1 MPFVFTE
8 KCHEAVYDYLLNIG
22 QSTER
27 QLIEGL
33 ADKWAEGQVSDAIQ
47 ADLNSIPPTIELHGT
62 TYAAI
67 LMD

>member
-8 KCHEAVYDYLLNIG
+8 KCHEAVYDYLRDNG

-33 ADKWAEGQVSDAIQ
+33 ASLWSESEVSAAIQ

-62 TYAAI
+62 AYAAI
-67 LMD
+67 PID